1 MKNKNTLKTILK
13 IVISS
18 SLIYYLF
25 SKKVNISE
33 VVENFRSL
41 DWRYVVL
48 MVLVIIVHYT
58 ISSLRWKSLLI
69 HEKSGEVSQLYLLKL
84 YFEGAFF
91 NNFMPTS
98 IGGDVYKIVK
108 LGRKIDDPATGFSSV
123 FTERFTGILM
133 LFLIGLLSL
142 GKQLGWG
149 VLVLIIWLISG
160 FYIGMYVLKVLSK
173 KIGFVRKIY
182 DALMVYKNYPKV
194 LFFAMFTSL
203 IIQLLAILTQY
214 LAFMAGGIKLPIF
227 YSLMAFPII
236 TLAGFFIPSINGI
249 GVQDAMYASM
259 FSFVGVSID
268 VAVSISIVYH
278 IVRMGVSLI
287 GGILYALDRES

>member
-1 MKNKNTLKTILK
+1 MYILK
-13 IVISS
+13 I
-18 SLIYYLF
+18 
-25 SKKVNISE
+25 
-33 VVENFRSL
+33 
-41 DWRYVVL
+41 
-48 MVLVIIVHYT
+48 
-58 ISSLRWKSLLI
+58 
-69 HEKSGEVSQLYLLKL
+69 
-84 YFEGAFF
+84 
-91 NNFMPTS
+91 
-98 IGGDVYKIVK
+98 
-108 LGRKIDDPATGFSSV
+108 
-123 FTERFTGILM
+123 
-133 LFLIGLLSL
+133 
-142 GKQLGWG
+142 
-149 VLVLIIWLISG
+149 
-160 FYIGMYVLKVLSK
+160 LSK

-203 IIQLLAILTQY
+203 VIQLLAILTQY

-259 FSFVGVSID
+259 FSFVGVSVD